1 MGYIFFLRKVNGDIL
16 SMKRTK
22 IMIGGTSALTLM
34 SLGVVDVYADE
45 TPKPTGNIIAR
56 GEDGVPWELY
66 ENGYLLFKPVQGKDT
81 LVNNLGNSSWKINHG
96 AKIKHLGFTGKVY
109 LPENSK
115 YLFSRYGEKDYNFN
129 PITFDTDNLD
139 TSKVINMEGL
149 FSGLSNLTSLDVSRF
164 DTSKVVNMQAM
175 FSNMSKLTNLDVT
188 HFDTRNVTDMSLM
201 FYNVSKLANLDVT
214 QFNTSNVT
222 TMENMFNGMSKLTNL
237 NVTRFNT
244 SKVTS
249 MAKMFADMSKL
260 TDLNV
265 SHFDTS
271 KVTDMNGMFS
281 GLSELTNLNVI
292 NFDTRNVT
300 IMRNMFNGMFR
311 LKSLDVTRFDTSKVT
326 NMSFMFNDLHDLTDL
341 DVTHFNTSKVTS
353 MENMFS
359 GSRKL
364 TNLNVR
370 GFNTSNVTS
379 MRYMFD
385 NLASLT
391 NLDVS
396 HFDTSKV
403 TDMYSMFNGNINLK
417 NLDVSNFNT
426 SKVTNMGYMFSR
438 MVRLINLDVSRFDTG
453 NVKDM
458 RSIFD
463 ETYRLKELK
472 LGDKFKGDGIR
483 TLREEHGYSDQYT
496 EKWHKVNDKAHPY
509 SVQDWANLYNTNPL
523 TTAGTWV
530 REEKPITDSIL
541 TFDGEKFP
549 PVKFKPNS
557 DAFPELPRPSKP
569 KPNHKFV
576 GWSRTPG
583 GEPIDPKTIKS
594 GEEINLHP
602 IWKPVENTKNRTE
615 KITITTVYEADP
627 NLDYGKRT
635 ETAGVEGEKR
645 VTTTYTVK
653 DYTGEL
659 INPVESET
667 ITTPMKPKVV
677 KVGTKPTSKVENIPS
692 PKRYEKDNMRPR
704 GEADVVTNGRP
715 GTKTT
720 TTTYTVDSKTGNV
733 TPKTGQPV
741 TVEATPTIVKVAAKD
756 KEVVEKIPSPVVY
769 EKDPNRDRGAKDERI
784 EGKEGTITKIITYNV
799 NTDTG
804 VVTETASSPVRKE
817 PTNTII
823 KVGARDKVVTTPIE
837 PVKEYVMDKTR
848 DRGTPDVIEKGKVG
862 SSKVTTT
869 YSVNPKTGDVTENT
883 LPPVVDPAGKTIV
896 KVGGRDKVVTT
907 PIEPVKEYVI
917 DKTRDRGTPD
927 VIEKGKVGS
936 SKVTTT
942 YSVNPK
948 TGDVTENT
956 LPPVVD
962 PAGKTIVKVGGRD
975 KVVTEV
981 IEPEVVYEK
990 DDKGAGETI
999 PGKKGSK
1006 VTTTT
1011 YTVNP
1016 KTGEVTEKVTGPVIT
1031 PAGKTIIKIGAK
1043 DTVNEEVIK
1052 PKVRYEGDNTR
1063 EKGTPDVTIPGK
1075 NGSKITIIAHNVDP
1089 KTGKVTD
1096 VPREPV
1102 ITNPTDT
1109 VIKVGT
1115 KPKVVV
1121 TEIPAKVKYVPDY
1134 TRKKGEAD
1142 ITVPGKK
1149 GSVTTTTTY
1158 EVNPETGKIIET
1170 VGKPVTEAPG
1180 ETIIKVAAKGDTIT
1194 ETIEPI
1200 VEYVP
1205 DETGV
1210 GGETKG
1216 TSGKKVIP
1224 ITYEV
1229 DPNTGKITEKRGEPV
1244 ITPPGKTIVKV
1255 GTKPKVETEVIKS
1268 RVIYETDKSRDRGTP
1283 DITIPGK
1290 DGSKVTTTTFNVD
1303 KVTGKVTTVV
1313 GKPVITEPTD
1323 TIVKVGAKDKVV
1335 VEILEPI
1342 VEYVRDDLG
1351 AGEVIKGKPGKKT
1364 TTTIYTVDR
1373 ETGKVTEHVVGPEVE
1388 LPGKTIIKIG
1398 TKDKVVTV
1406 DIEPKVRYVADKER
1420 EKGSENIT
1428 VPGKKGRKTTV
1439 TKFELDPKTGKV
1451 TEVVGKPVI
1460 ENPTDTIVKVGAKD
1474 KVVVEE
1480 IKAKVI
1486 YSGDETRD
1494 YGSDNVVEAGKVGGK
1509 VTTTVYSVDPDN
1521 GKVSEKVGVKVE
1533 EPGIT
1538 RVKVGTKPI
1547 VKTVTGEDG
1556 NIYEETTTFN
1566 VDPDTGKVTQHV
1578 TRKLIKDVNKEE
1590 ADRIRRGNIPPVLE
1604 VPEYKGTIAGN
1615 GLDGE
1620 GGQITPPVLEVPEYT
1635 GVLAGNGLDGEGG
1648 QITPPVLDVPE
1659 YTGVLSGNGLDG
1671 EGGQIT
1677 PPVLDVPEYTGP
1689 IAGNGLD
1696 GEGGQIT
1703 PPVLDVP
1710 EYKGEIKKE
1719 EPKEESKKE
1728 LSKKEPIKL
1737 ADVPSVKTSK
1747 TLPETGNDN
1756 YTIYGLAAVL
1766 LGFLARFNKRK
1777 NEK

>member
-1 MGYIFFLRKVNGDIL
+1 M
-16 SMKRTK
+16 STKRSK
-22 IMIGGTSALTLM
+22 MIITGGGVALTLM

-45 TPKPTGNIIAR
+45 VPKPTGNVIAR

-66 ENGYLLFKPVQGKDT
+66 ENGYLLFKPVVGKDT
-81 LVNNLGNSSWKINHG
+81 LSIDDDRVSWKVDYG
-96 AKIKHLGFTGKVY
+96 PKIKHVGFAGRVY
-109 LPENSK
+109 APESSF
-115 YLFSRYGEKDYNFN
+115 YLFSSATSIPGYKERGFN
-129 PITFDTDNLD
+129 PLTFDTTNLD
-139 TSKVINMEGL
+139 TSKVKVMNNM
-149 FSGLSNLTSLDVSRF
+149 FSNLSNLTSLDVTRF
-164 DTSKVVNMQAM
+164 DTSNVFSMQAM
-175 FSNMSKLTNLDVT
+175 FI
-188 HFDTRNVTDMSLM
+188 
-201 FYNVSKLANLDVT
+201 
-214 QFNTSNVT
+214 
-222 TMENMFNGMSKLTNL
+222 GMSNL
-237 NVTRFNT
+237 
-244 SKVTS
+244 
-249 MAKMFADMSKL
+249 
-260 TDLNV
+260 
-265 SHFDTS
+265 
-271 KVTDMNGMFS
+271 
-281 GLSELTNLNVI
+281 I
-292 NFDTRNVT
+292 N
-300 IMRNMFNGMFR
+300 
-311 LKSLDVTRFDTSKVT
+311 LDVTRFDTSKVDD
-326 NMSFMFNDLHDLTDL
+326 MSL
-341 DVTHFNTSKVTS
+341 
-353 MENMFS
+353 MFS
-359 GSRKL
+359 GMS
-364 TNLNVR
+364 NLK
-370 GFNTSNVTS
+370 
-379 MRYMFD
+379 
-385 NLASLT
+385 
-391 NLDVS
+391 NLDLS
-396 HFDTSKV
+396 NFDTSKV
-403 TDMYSMFNGNINLK
+403 TNIYSMFSGSRNLVS
-417 NLDVSNFNT
+417 LDLRNFNI
-426 SKVTNMGYMFSR
+426 S
-438 MVRLINLDVSRFDTG
+438 
-453 NVKDM
+453 NVKNAEGM
-458 RSIFD
+458 FNRMPK
-463 ETYRLKELK
+463 LKELK
-472 LGDKFKGDGIR
+472 LGDKFSSVGINSIDKN
-483 TLREEHGYSDQYT
+483 YSNVTMKHAYGDQYT
-496 EKWHKVNDKAHPY
+496 EKWYKVNDKTHSY
-509 SVQDWANLYNTNPL
+509 SVQDWANLYNANPL

-530 REEKPITDSIL
+530 REEKPITDATI

-557 DAFPELPRPSKP
+557 DAFPELPNPSKP
-569 KPNHKFV
+569 KQNHKFV

-583 GEPIDPKTIKS
+583 GEPIDPKTIKP

-602 IWKPVENTKNRTE
+602 IWKAVENTKNRTE
-615 KITITTVYEADP
+615 KITITIVYEADP

-645 VTTTYTVK
+645 ITTTYTVK

-659 INPVESET
+659 FNPVESET

-677 KVGTKPTSKVENIPS
+677 KVGTKPTSKVENISS

-704 GEADVVTNGRP
+704 GEADIVTNGSP
-715 GTKTT
+715 GTRTT
-720 TTTYTVDSKTGNV
+720 TTTYIVDPKTGNV

-741 TVEATPTIVKVAAKD
+741 MVGATPTIVKVAAKD
-756 KEVVEKIPSPVVY
+756 KEVVETIPSPVVY
-769 EKDPNRDRGAKDERI
+769 EKDPNRDRGTKDERI
-784 EGKEGTITKIITYNV
+784 EGKEGTIIKIITYNV
-799 NTDTG
+799 NPDTG

-837 PVKEYVMDKTR
+837 PVKEYVIDKTR
-848 DRGTPDVIEKGKVG
+848 DRGIADVVEKGKTG

-869 YSVNPKTGDVTENT
+869 YTVNPKTGDVTENT
-883 LPPVVDPAGKTIV
+883 APPVVDPAGKTIV

-927 VIEKGKVGS
+927 VIEKGKTGS

-942 YSVNPK
+942 YTVNPK

-956 LPPVVD
+956 APPVVD
-962 PAGKTIVKVGGRD
+962 SAGKTIVKVGGRD

-1016 KTGEVTEKVTGPVIT
+1016 KTGEVSEKVTGPIIT

-1043 DTVNEEVIK
+1043 DAVNEEVIK

-1063 EKGTPDVTIPGK
+1063 EKGTPDVTILGK
-1075 NGSKITIIAHNVDP
+1075 NGSKITTIAHNVDP

-1142 ITVPGKK
+1142 LTVSGKK

-1158 EVNPETGKIIET
+1158 DVNPETGKITEI

-1180 ETIIKVAAKGDTIT
+1180 ETIIKVAAKDDTIT
-1194 ETIEPI
+1194 EVIPSI
-1200 VEYVP
+1200 VEYVS

-1216 TSGKKVIP
+1216 TSGKKVTEV
-1224 ITYEV
+1224 TYEV

-1244 ITPPGKTIVKV
+1244 ITPSGKTIVKV
-1255 GTKPKVETEVIKS
+1255 NTKPKVETEVIKS
-1268 RVIYETDKSRDRGTP
+1268 KVVYEADKSRDRGTP
-1283 DITIPGK
+1283 DVTIKGK

-1303 KVTGKVTTVV
+1303 KLTGKVTAVV

-1364 TTTIYTVDR
+1364 TTTVYTVDR
-1373 ETGKVTEHVVGPEVE
+1373 ETGKVSEHVVGPEVQ

-1439 TKFELDPKTGKV
+1439 TKFELDTKTGKV
-1451 TEVVGKPVI
+1451 TEVIGKPVI
-1460 ENPTDTIVKVGAKD
+1460 EDSTDTIVKVGAKD
-1474 KVVVEE
+1474 KVVVEKIE
-1480 IKAKVI
+1480 SKVI
-1486 YSGDETRD
+1486 YSGDDSRD
-1494 YGSDNVVEAGKVGGK
+1494 YGSDNVVEAGKVGRK
-1509 VTTTVYSVDPDN
+1509 VTTTVYSVDPDT
-1521 GKVSEKVGVKVE
+1521 GKVIEKVGVKVE

-1538 RVKVGTKPI
+1538 RIKVGTKPI

-1556 NIYEETTTFN
+1556 NIYEETTRFS
-1566 VDPDTGKVTQHV
+1566 VDPDTGKVTSHV

-1590 ADRIRRGNIPPVLE
+1590 ADRIRRENIPPVLE
-1604 VPEYKGTIAGN
+1604 VPEYTGVLAGA

-1620 GGQITPPVLEVPEYT
+1620 GGQIIPPVLDVPEYT

-1648 QITPPVLDVPE
+1648 QII
-1659 YTGVLSGNGLDG
+1659 S
-1671 EGGQIT
+1671 
-1677 PPVLDVPEYTGP
+1677 
-1689 IAGNGLD
+1689 
-1696 GEGGQIT
+1696 
-1703 PPVLDVP
+1703 PVLDVP
-1710 EYKGEIKKE
+1710 EYKGEIMKEESKE
-1719 EPKEESKKE
+1719 EPKEEPKKE
-1728 LSKKEPIKL
+1728 LSKKEAIKL

-1756 YTIYGLAAVL
+1756 YATYGLVAVL
-1766 LGFLARFNKRK
+1766 LGFLTKLRGLRRK
-1777 NEK
+1777 NNNQ

>member
-1 MGYIFFLRKVNGDIL
+1 
-16 SMKRTK
+16 
-22 IMIGGTSALTLM
+22 M

-45 TPKPTGNIIAR
+45 TPKATGNVIAR

-96 AKIKHLGFTGKVY
+96 VKIKHLGFAGKVY

-115 YLFSRYGEKDYNFN
+115 YLFSKYGEKDYNFN

-249 MAKMFADMSKL
+249 MAKMFANMSRL

-292 NFDTRNVT
+292 NFDTSNVT
-300 IMRNMFNGMFR
+300 SMRNMFNGMFR

-326 NMSFMFNDLHDLTDL
+326 NMSFMFNDLYDLTDL
-341 DVTHFNTSKVTS
+341 DVTHFNTSNVTS

-385 NLASLT
+385 SLASLT

-403 TDMYSMFNGNINLK
+403 TDMHSMFNGNINLK

-483 TLREEHGYSDQYT
+483 TLREDHGYGDQYT

-509 SVQDWANLYNTNPL
+509 TVSDWANLYNSNP
-523 TTAGTWV
+523 TVYAGTWV
-530 REEKPITDSIL
+530 REERAITDATI

-557 DAFPELPRPSKP
+557 DAFPELPRPSES

-583 GEPIDPKTIKS
+583 GEPIDPKTIKL

-615 KITITTVYEADP
+615 KIAITTVYEADP

-635 ETAGVEGEKR
+635 ETPGVEGEKR
-645 VTTTYTVK
+645 IVTTYTVK

-677 KVGTKPTSKVENIPS
+677 KIGTKPINKVETISS
-692 PKRYEKDNMRPR
+692 PKMYEKDNMRSR
-704 GEADVVTNGRP
+704 GEADIVTNGRP

-720 TTTYTVDSKTGNV
+720 TTTYTVDPKTGNV

-769 EKDPNRDRGAKDERI
+769 EKDSNRDRGTKDERI
-784 EGKEGTITKIITYNV
+784 EGKEGTITKTIMYNV
-799 NTDTG
+799 NPDTG
-804 VVTETASSPVRKE
+804 VVTETSTSPVRKE
-817 PTNTII
+817 PINTII

-837 PVKEYVMDKTR
+837 PEKEYVIDKSR
-848 DRGTPDVIEKGKVG
+848 DRGTPDVIEKGKTG
-862 SSKVTTT
+862 SSKVTTSYT
-869 YSVNPKTGDVTENT
+869 
-883 LPPVVDPAGKTIV
+883 
-896 KVGGRDKVVTT
+896 
-907 PIEPVKEYVI
+907 
-917 DKTRDRGTPD
+917 
-927 VIEKGKVGS
+927 
-936 SKVTTT
+936 
-942 YSVNPK
+942 VNPK

-1006 VTTTT
+1006 VTTTV

-1043 DTVNEEVIK
+1043 DTVNKEVIK

-1063 EKGTPDVTIPGK
+1063 EKGTPDVTVPGK
-1075 NGSKITIIAHNVDP
+1075 NGSKITTIAHNVDP

-1096 VPREPV
+1096 VPREPI

-1142 ITVPGKK
+1142 LTVPGKK

-1158 EVNPETGKIIET
+1158 DVNPETGKITEII
-1170 VGKPVTEAPG
+1170 GKPVTEAPG
-1180 ETIIKVAAKGDTIT
+1180 ETIIKVAAKDDTII
-1194 ETIEPI
+1194 ETIDPI
-1200 VEYVP
+1200 VEYVS

-1216 TSGKKVIP
+1216 TPGKKVTP

-1255 GTKPKVETEVIKS
+1255 NTKPKVETEVIKS
-1268 RVIYETDKSRDRGTP
+1268 KVVYEADKSRDKGTP
-1283 DITIPGK
+1283 DVTIPGK
-1290 DGSKVTTTTFNVD
+1290 DGSKVIITTFTVD
-1303 KVTGKVTTVV
+1303 KVTGNVTATV

-1323 TIVKVGAKDKVV
+1323 IIVKVGAKDKVV

-1342 VEYVRDDLG
+1342 VEYVRDDSG
-1351 AGEVIKGKPGKKT
+1351 AGEVIKGKSGKKT
-1364 TTTIYTVDR
+1364 ITTVYTVDR
-1373 ETGKVTEHVVGPEVE
+1373 ETGKVSEHVVGPEVQ

-1428 VPGKKGRKTTV
+1428 IPGKKGSKTTII
-1439 TKFELDPKTGKV
+1439 KFELDSKTGKV
-1451 TEVVGKPVI
+1451 TEVAGKPVI
-1460 ENPTDTIVKVGAKD
+1460 VDATDTIVKVGAKD

-1480 IKAKVI
+1480 IKSKVI

-1494 YGSDNVVEAGKVGGK
+1494 YGSDNIVETGKVGRK
-1509 VTTTVYSVDPDN
+1509 VTTTVYSVDPDT
-1521 GKVSEKVGVKVE
+1521 GKVIEKVGVKVE

-1538 RVKVGTKPI
+1538 RIKVGTKPI

-1556 NIYEETTTFN
+1556 NIYEETTTFT
-1566 VDPDTGKVTQHV
+1566 VDPDTGKVTPHV

-1590 ADRIRRGNIPPVLE
+1590 ADRIRRENIPPVL
-1604 VPEYKGTIAGN
+1604 
-1615 GLDGE
+1615 D
-1620 GGQITPPVLEVPEYT
+1620 VPEYT
-1635 GVLAGNGLDGEGG
+1635 GPIAGAGLDGEGG

-1659 YTGVLSGNGLDG
+1659 YTGVLAGNGLDG
-1671 EGGQIT
+1671 EGGQII
-1677 PPVLDVPEYTGP
+1677 PPVLDVAEYTGL

-1696 GEGGQIT
+1696 GEGGQII

-1710 EYKGEIKKE
+1710 EYKGEIMKEESKE
-1719 EPKEESKKE
+1719 EPKEEPKKE
-1728 LSKKEPIKL
+1728 LSKKEAIKL

-1756 YTIYGLAAVL
+1756 YATYGLVAVL
-1766 LGFLARFNKRK
+1766 LGFLTKLRGLRRK
-1777 NEK
+1777 NNNQ

>member
-1 MGYIFFLRKVNGDIL
+1 M
-16 SMKRTK
+16 STKRSK
-22 IMIGGTSALTLM
+22 MMITGGGVALTLM
-34 SLGVVDVYADE
+34 SLGVIDVYADE
-45 TPKPTGNIIAR
+45 IPKPTGNVIAR

-66 ENGYLLFKPVQGKDT
+66 ENGYLLFKPIAGKDT
-81 LVNNLGNSSWKINHG
+81 LTGLYNNASWRVNYRD
-96 AKIKHLGFTGKVY
+96 KIKYISFLGKT
-109 LPENSK
+109 
-115 YLFSRYGEKDYNFN
+115 YGQRDIY
-129 PITFDTDNLD
+129 
-139 TSKVINMEGL
+139 GL
-149 FSGLSNLTSLDVSRF
+149 FSELPNLLYFDGLNFDVS
-164 DTSKVVNMQAM
+164 KVE
-175 FSNMSKLTNLDVT
+175 NMSRLFSANKNLHTIKIDNWNTVRVNNMYGMFTNSSKLKTLDIKNW
-188 HFDTRNVTDMSLM
+188 NVSGVKDMGYM
-201 FYNVSKLANLDVT
+201 FY
-214 QFNTSNVT
+214 
-222 TMENMFNGMSKLTNL
+222 
-237 NVTRFNT
+237 
-244 SKVTS
+244 
-249 MAKMFADMSKL
+249 
-260 TDLNV
+260 
-265 SHFDTS
+265 
-271 KVTDMNGMFS
+271 
-281 GLSELTNLNVI
+281 GLSELTSLNVSKWDVGKVT
-292 NFDTRNVT
+292 NFEE
-300 IMRNMFNGMFR
+300 MFNKVN
-311 LKSLDVTRFDTSKVT
+311 LLESLDVSKWNMSSAENIRAMFMNMYNLKNIDVSRWNVSNVQRMDILFSGLRSLENLDLSSWDTSKVRT
-326 NMSFMFNDLHDLTDL
+326 FGSFVFDDMPKL
-341 DVTHFNTSKVTS
+341 
-353 MENMFS
+353 
-359 GSRKL
+359 RKL
-364 TNLNVR
+364 VLGQNFGKTMDKGVLFGGLNKHNY
-370 GFNTSNVTS
+370 GDL
-379 MRYMFD
+379 Y
-385 NLASLT
+385 
-391 NLDVS
+391 
-396 HFDTSKV
+396 
-403 TDMYSMFNGNINLK
+403 TDK
-417 NLDVSNFNT
+417 W
-426 SKVTNMGYMFSR
+426 
-438 MVRLINLDVSRFDTG
+438 
-453 NVKDM
+453 
-458 RSIFD
+458 
-463 ETYRLKELK
+463 LKE
-472 LGDKFKGDGIR
+472 DKSKGAISIIEWNDFVR
-483 TLREEHGYSDQYT
+483 TNGKS
-496 EKWHKVNDKAHPY
+496 A
-509 SVQDWANLYNTNPL
+509 
-523 TTAGTWV
+523 AGFWV
-530 REEKPITDSIL
+530 REERPQGATL

-583 GEPIDPKTIKS
+583 GEPIDPKTIKP

-602 IWKPVENTKNRTE
+602 IWKLVENTKNRTE
-615 KITITTVYEADP
+615 KIAITTVYEADP
-627 NLDYGKRT
+627 NLDYSKRT

-704 GEADVVTNGRP
+704 GEADIVTNGRP

-720 TTTYTVDSKTGNV
+720 TTTYTVDPKTGNV
-733 TPKTGQPV
+733 TPKTGQPI

-769 EKDPNRDRGAKDERI
+769 EKDPNRDRGTKDERI
-784 EGKEGTITKIITYNV
+784 EGKDGTVTKTITYNV
-799 NTDTG
+799 NPDTG
-804 VVTETASSPVRKE
+804 VITETASSPIRKE
-817 PTNTII
+817 PTNTVI

-837 PVKEYVMDKTR
+837 PE
-848 DRGTPDVIEKGKVG
+848 
-862 SSKVTTT
+862 
-869 YSVNPKTGDVTENT
+869 
-883 LPPVVDPAGKTIV
+883 
-896 KVGGRDKVVTT
+896 
-907 PIEPVKEYVI
+907 KEYVI

-927 VIEKGKVGS
+927 VVEKGKVGS

-942 YSVNPK
+942 YTVNPK

-956 LPPVVD
+956 LSPVVD

-999 PGKKGSK
+999 LGKKGSK

-1075 NGSKITIIAHNVDP
+1075 NGSKITTIAHNVDP

-1096 VPREPV
+1096 VPREPI

-1121 TEIPAKVKYVPDY
+1121 TEIPPKVKYVPDY

-1149 GSVTTTTTY
+1149 GSTTITTIY
-1158 EVNPETGKIIET
+1158 EVNPETGKITEI

-1194 ETIEPI
+1194 ETIPPI

-1216 TSGKKVIP
+1216 MPGKKVTP

-1244 ITPPGKTIVKV
+1244 VTPPGKTIVKV
-1255 GTKPKVETEVIKS
+1255 GTKPKVETEIIKS
-1268 RVIYETDKSRDRGTP
+1268 KVVYEADKSRDRGTS
-1283 DITIPGK
+1283 DVTIQGK
-1290 DGSKVTTTTFNVD
+1290 DGSKVTTTTFTVD
-1303 KVTGKVTTVV
+1303 KVTGKITSVV

-1342 VEYVRDDLG
+1342 VEYVRDDSG

-1364 TTTIYTVDR
+1364 RTTVYTVDR
-1373 ETGKVTEHVVGPEVE
+1373 ETGKVTEHVVGPEVQ

-1406 DIEPKVRYVADKER
+1406 DIEPKVRYVADKEG
-1420 EKGSENIT
+1420 EKGSENII

-1480 IKAKVI
+1480 IKPKVI
-1486 YSGDETRD
+1486 YSGDDSRD
-1494 YGSDNVVEAGKVGGK
+1494 YGSDNIVEAGKVGRK
-1509 VTTTVYSVDPDN
+1509 VTTIVYSVDPDN
-1521 GKVSEKVGVKVE
+1521 GKVSEKVEVKVE

-1538 RVKVGTKPI
+1538 RIKVGTKPI

-1556 NIYEETTTFN
+1556 NIYEETTTFT
-1566 VDPDTGKVTQHV
+1566 VDPETGKVTPHV

-1590 ADRIRRGNIPPVLE
+1590 TDRIRRGNIPPVLG
-1604 VPEYKGTIAGN
+1604 VPEYTGMLAGN

-1620 GGQITPPVLEVPEYT
+1620 GGEIAPPILDVPEYT

-1659 YTGVLSGNGLDG
+1659 YTGVL
-1671 EGGQIT
+1671 
-1677 PPVLDVPEYTGP
+1677 
-1689 IAGNGLD
+1689 AGNGLD
-1696 GEGGQIT
+1696 GEGGQLT
-1703 PPVLDVP
+1703 TPVLDVP

-1719 EPKEESKKE
+1719 EPKEEPNKEEPKEEPKKE
-1728 LSKKEPIKL
+1728 VSKKEPIKL

-1756 YTIYGLAAVL
+1756 YAIYGLGAVL
-1766 LGFLARFNKRK
+1766 LGFLTRFNKRK

>member
-1 MGYIFFLRKVNGDIL
+1 MSIKIKKSKIL
-16 SMKRTK
+16 L
-22 IMIGGTSALTLM
+22 GGGGALITLG
-34 SLGVVDVYADE
+34 SLGVIDVYADE
-45 TPKPTGNIIAR
+45 TPKPTGNVIAR

-66 ENGYLLFKPVQGKDT
+66 ENGYLLFKPVPGKDT
-81 LVNNLGNSSWKINHG
+81 LINNKGDTTWKREHG
-96 AKIKHLGFTGKVY
+96 SKIKHVGFAGKVY
-109 LPENSK
+109 APEDSSA
-115 YLFSRYGEKDYNFN
+115 LFSNIYFEKGNFIKEIVFN
-129 PITFDTDNLD
+129 PVT
-139 TSKVINMEGL
+139 
-149 FSGLSNLTSLDVSRF
+149 LDVS
-164 DTSKVVNMQAM
+164 
-175 FSNMSKLTNLDVT
+175 
-188 HFDTRNVTDMSLM
+188 NV
-201 FYNVSKLANLDVT
+201 
-214 QFNTSNVT
+214 
-222 TMENMFNGMSKLTNL
+222 
-237 NVTRFNT
+237 
-244 SKVTS
+244 
-249 MAKMFADMSKL
+249 
-260 TDLNV
+260 
-265 SHFDTS
+265 DTS
-271 KVTDMNGMFS
+271 KVTDMEYMFY
-281 GLSELTNLNVI
+281 GLSNLMNLDVTK
-292 NFDTRNVT
+292 FDTR
-300 IMRNMFNGMFR
+300 
-311 LKSLDVTRFDTSKVT
+311 KVT
-326 NMSFMFNDLHDLTDL
+326 NMGGMFTYLSNVTNL
-341 DVTHFNTSKVTS
+341 DVTHFNTSKVTDMS
-353 MENMFS
+353 SMFS
-359 GSRKL
+359 GMSKL
-364 TNLNVR
+364 TNLDVTKFDTSSVKSMIGMFR
-370 GFNTSNVTS
+370 GLSNLTTLDVTHFNTSNVTDMSS
-379 MRYMFD
+379 MFMD
-385 NLASLT
+385 VSKIT
-391 NLDVS
+391 SLDVTKFDTS
-396 HFDTSKV
+396 KVTSMNSMFSNMSNLISLDVTKFDTSKV
-403 TDMYSMFNGNINLK
+403 TDMSSMFSSLSKITNLDVTKFDTSNVTDMGSMFALMSNLK
-417 NLDVSNFNT
+417 NLDVTHFNTDKVKNMRYMFFSIPNLTSLDVTNFNTSNVTKMEYMFSELSKLKNLNVTNFDTSKVKNMNSMFSRLFNLVDLDVTHFNTSNVTDMGGMFSFMDNLKSIDVTKFNT
-426 SKVTNMGYMFSR
+426 SKVTNMEKMFSG
-438 MVRLINLDVSRFDTG
+438 MSQLVTLDLTNFDTS
-453 NVKDM
+453 NVEIM
-458 RSIFD
+458 RYML
-463 ETYRLKELK
+463 TGTNKLKELK
-472 LGDKFKGDGIR
+472 LGDKFNSIGIHDMNK
-483 TLREEHGYSDQYT
+483 LLNGSVINHSYGNQYT
-496 EKWHKVNDKAHPY
+496 DKWHKINDKAHPY
-509 SVQDWANLYNTNPL
+509 TVDDWANLYKSNPS

-530 REEKPITDSIL
+530 REETPKTEVTL
-541 TFDGEKFP
+541 TFDSEKFP

-557 DAFPELPRPSKP
+557 DKFPELPNPSKP

-576 GWSRTPG
+576 GWSRTSG
-583 GEPIDPKTIKS
+583 GEPIDPKTIKP

-602 IWKPVENTKNRTE
+602 IWKPVENIKNRTE
-615 KITITTVYEADP
+615 KIAITTVYEEDS

-635 ETAGVEGEKR
+635 ETAGVGGEKR

-704 GEADVVTNGRP
+704 GEGDIVTNGRP

-720 TTTYTVDSKTGNV
+720 TTRYTVDPKTGNV

-756 KEVVEKIPSPVVY
+756 KEVVEKIASSVVY
-769 EKDPNRDRGAKDERI
+769 EKDSNRDRGTKDERI
-784 EGKEGTITKIITYNV
+784 EGKEGTITKTITYNV
-799 NTDTG
+799 NRDTG

-837 PVKEYVMDKTR
+837 PE
-848 DRGTPDVIEKGKVG
+848 
-862 SSKVTTT
+862 
-869 YSVNPKTGDVTENT
+869 
-883 LPPVVDPAGKTIV
+883 
-896 KVGGRDKVVTT
+896 
-907 PIEPVKEYVI
+907 KEYVI

-927 VIEKGKVGS
+927 VIEKGKTGS
-936 SKVTTT
+936 SKVTTIYT
-942 YSVNPK
+942 VNSK

-962 PAGKTIVKVGGRD
+962 PAGKTMVKVGGHD

-1011 YTVNP
+1011 YSVNP
-1016 KTGEVTEKVTGPVIT
+1016 KTGEVSEKVTGPVIT

-1052 PKVRYEGDNTR
+1052 AKVRYEGDNTR

-1075 NGSKITIIAHNVDP
+1075 NGSKITTIAHNVDP

-1096 VPREPV
+1096 VLREPV

-1142 ITVPGKK
+1142 VIVTGKK
-1149 GSVTTTTTY
+1149 GSTTTTTTY
-1158 EVNPETGKIIET
+1158 EVNPETGKITET

-1180 ETIIKVAAKGDTIT
+1180 ETIIKVAAKSDTIT
-1194 ETIEPI
+1194 EVIDPI

-1216 TSGKKVIP
+1216 TSGKKVTEV
-1224 ITYEV
+1224 TYEV
-1229 DPNTGKITEKRGEPV
+1229 DPNNGKVTEKRGEPV
-1244 ITPPGKTIVKV
+1244 VTLPGKTIVKV
-1255 GTKPKVETEVIKS
+1255 GTKSKVETEVIKS
-1268 RVIYETDKSRDRGTP
+1268 KVVYEEDKSRDRGAP

-1303 KVTGKVTTVV
+1303 KVTGKVTAVV
-1313 GKPVITEPTD
+1313 GKPVITEAKD

-1342 VEYVRDDLG
+1342 VEYVRDDSG

-1373 ETGKVTEHVVGPEVE
+1373 ETGKITEHVVGPEVQF
-1388 LPGKTIIKIG
+1388 PGKTIIKIG
-1398 TKDKVVTV
+1398 TKDKVVV
-1406 DIEPKVRYVADKER
+1406 EDIEPRVRYVADKER
-1420 EKGSENIT
+1420 EKGSENII

-1439 TKFELDPKTGKV
+1439 TKLDLDSKTGKV

-1460 ENPTDTIVKVGAKD
+1460 ENSTDTIVKVGAKD

-1480 IKAKVI
+1480 IKPKVV
-1486 YSGDETRD
+1486 YSGDDSRD
-1494 YGSDNVVEAGKVGGK
+1494 YGSDNVAEAGKVGRK
-1509 VTTTVYSVDPDN
+1509 VITTVYSVDPDT
-1521 GKVSEKVGVKVE
+1521 GKVSEKVGVKVD

-1538 RVKVGTKPI
+1538 RIKVGTKPI

-1556 NIYEETTTFN
+1556 NIYEEITTFT
-1566 VDPDTGKVTQHV
+1566 VDPETGKVTSKV
-1578 TRKLIKDVNKEE
+1578 TRKLIRDVNKEE
-1590 ADRIRRGNIPPVLE
+1590 ADRIRRENIPPVL
-1604 VPEYKGTIAGN
+1604 
-1615 GLDGE
+1615 D
-1620 GGQITPPVLEVPEYT
+1620 VPEYT
-1635 GVLAGNGLDGEGG
+1635 GPIAGAGLDGEGG

-1659 YTGVLSGNGLDG
+1659 YNGVLSGNGLDG

-1677 PPVLDVPEYTGP
+1677 PPVLDVPEYNGVLSGNGLDGEGGEIIP
-1689 IAGNGLD
+1689 PVLDVPEYNGVLAGNGLD
-1696 GEGGQIT
+1696 GEGGEIK
-1703 PPVLDVP
+1703 PPVLEVP

-1719 EPKEESKKE
+1719 EAKEDSEKEEFKEESKKAE
-1728 LSKKEPIKL
+1728 PKKETIKL
-1737 ADVPSVKTSK
+1737 TDVPSVKVSK

-1756 YTIYGLAAVL
+1756 YVTYGLTAVL
-1766 LGFLARFNKRK
+1766 LGFLTRIKRK

>member
-1 MGYIFFLRKVNGDIL
+1 
-16 SMKRTK
+16 MKRTK
-22 IMIGGTSALTLM
+22 IMIGGTSVLTLM

-45 TPKPTGNIIAR
+45 EPKPTGNVVAR

-66 ENGYLLFKPVQGKDT
+66 ENGYLLFKPEAGKDT
-81 LVNNLGNSSWKINHG
+81 LTNVNGDTSWKREHG
-96 AKIKHLGFTGKVY
+96 AKIKHVGFAGKVY
-109 LPENSK
+109 APENSR
-115 YLFSRYGEKDYNFN
+115 YLFSKYTNTVANNNPVNLNFN
-129 PITFDTDNLD
+129 PITLDLSYLD
-139 TSKVINMEGL
+139 TSKVTNMYAM
-149 FSGLSNLTSLDVSRF
+149 FKDLSN
-164 DTSKVVNMQAM
+164 VN
-175 FSNMSKLTNLDVT
+175 V
-188 HFDTRNVTDMSLM
+188 
-201 FYNVSKLANLDVT
+201 
-214 QFNTSNVT
+214 
-222 TMENMFNGMSKLTNL
+222 
-237 NVTRFNT
+237 
-244 SKVTS
+244 
-249 MAKMFADMSKL
+249 
-260 TDLNV
+260 
-265 SHFDTS
+265 
-271 KVTDMNGMFS
+271 
-281 GLSELTNLNVI
+281 
-292 NFDTRNVT
+292 
-300 IMRNMFNGMFR
+300 
-311 LKSLDVTRFDTSKVT
+311 LDVTRFDTSKVT
-326 NMSFMFNDLHDLTDL
+326 NMSSMFENVSKVINL
-341 DVTHFNTSKVTS
+341 DVTHFNTINVMYMSSMFKGMSNLKYLDVTHFDTS
-353 MENMFS
+353 SVIGMDFMFEGLS
-359 GSRKL
+359 NL
-364 TNLNVR
+364 TELDVTK
-370 GFNTSNVTS
+370 FNTSNVVNMSSMFRGMSKLLNLDLTHFDTS
-379 MRYMFD
+379 KVWNMSYMFYGLV
-385 NLASLT
+385 NLRAIDLRHFNTSKTLDMNFMFKGMSNLT

-403 TDMYSMFNGNINLK
+403 FYMLGMFEDLSELTS
-417 NLDVSNFNT
+417 LDISNFDT
-426 SKVTNMGYMFSR
+426 TKVKNMNNILFG
-438 MVRLINLDVSRFDTG
+438 LN
-453 NVKDM
+453 K
-458 RSIFD
+458 
-463 ETYRLKELK
+463 LKEIK
-472 LGDKFKGDGIR
+472 IGDKFKGDGIR
-483 TLREEHGYSDQYT
+483 SIMIGHVYGANYT
-496 EKWHKVNDKAHPY
+496 ENWHKINDKAHSY
-509 SVQDWANLYNTNPL
+509 SVQDWANSYNANP
-523 TTAGTWV
+523 TAYAGTWV
-530 REEKPITDSIL
+530 REERPQGATL

-583 GEPIDPKTIKS
+583 GELIDLKTIKP

-677 KVGTKPTSKVENIPS
+677 KVGTKPTSKLENIPS

-720 TTTYTVDSKTGNV
+720 TTTYTVDPKTGNM

-741 TVEATPTIVKVAAKD
+741 TVEATPTIVKVGAKD
-756 KEVVEKIPSPVVY
+756 KEVFEKIPSPVVY
-769 EKDPNRDRGAKDERI
+769 EKDPNRDRGTKDERI

-799 NTDTG
+799 NPDTG

-837 PVKEYVMDKTR
+837 PEKEYVIDKSR
-848 DRGTPDVIEKGKVG
+848 DRGIADVVEKGKTG

-869 YSVNPKTGDVTENT
+869 YTVNPKTGDVTENT

-896 KVGGRDKVVTT
+896 KVGARDKVVTT
-907 PIEPVKEYVI
+907 SIEPEKEYVI
-917 DKTRDRGTPD
+917 DKSRDRGTPD
-927 VIEKGKVGS
+927 VIEKGKTGS
-936 SKVTTT
+936 SKVTTSYT
-942 YSVNPK
+942 VNPK

-1006 VTTTT
+1006 VITTV

-1031 PAGKTIIKIGAK
+1031 PAGKTIIKIGTK

-1063 EKGTPDVTIPGK
+1063 EKGIPDVTVPGK
-1075 NGSKITIIAHNVDP
+1075 NGSKITTIAHNVDP

-1096 VPREPV
+1096 VPREPI

-1142 ITVPGKK
+1142 LTVPGKK

-1158 EVNPETGKIIET
+1158 DVNPETGKITEII
-1170 VGKPVTEAPG
+1170 GKPVTEAPG
-1180 ETIIKVAAKGDTIT
+1180 ETIIKVAAKDDTII
-1194 ETIEPI
+1194 ETIDPI
-1200 VEYVP
+1200 VEYVS

-1216 TSGKKVIP
+1216 TPGKKVTP

-1255 GTKPKVETEVIKS
+1255 NTKPKVETEVIKS
-1268 RVIYETDKSRDRGTP
+1268 KVVYEADKSRDKGTP
-1283 DITIPGK
+1283 DVTIKGE

-1303 KVTGKVTTVV
+1303 KVTGKVTAVV
-1313 GKPVITEPTD
+1313 GKPVITEAKD

-1342 VEYVRDDLG
+1342 IEYVRDDSG
-1351 AGEVIKGKPGKKT
+1351 AGEVIKGKPGKKI

-1373 ETGKVTEHVVGPEVE
+1373 ETGKVTEHVVGPEVQ

-1428 VPGKKGRKTTV
+1428 VPGKKGSKTTI

-1460 ENPTDTIVKVGAKD
+1460 ENPIDTIVKVGAKD

-1480 IKAKVI
+1480 IKPKVI
-1486 YSGDETRD
+1486 YSGDDSRD
-1494 YGSDNVVEAGKVGGK
+1494 YGSDNVVEAGKVGRK
-1509 VTTTVYSVDPDN
+1509 VTTTVYSVDPDT
-1521 GKVSEKVGVKVE
+1521 GKVIEKVGVKVE

-1538 RVKVGTKPI
+1538 RIKVGTKPI

-1556 NIYEETTTFN
+1556 NIYEETTTFT
-1566 VDPDTGKVTQHV
+1566 VDPDTGKVTPHV

-1590 ADRIRRGNIPPVLE
+1590 ADRIRRENIPPVLD
-1604 VPEYKGTIAGN
+1604 VPEYTGPIAGA

-1635 GVLAGNGLDGEGG
+1635 GT
-1648 QITPPVLDVPE
+1648 I
-1659 YTGVLSGNGLDG
+1659 SGNGLDG
-1671 EGGQIT
+1671 EGGEII
-1677 PPVLDVPEYTGP
+1677 PPVLEVPEYTGL

-1696 GEGGQIT
+1696 GEGGQII

-1710 EYKGEIKKE
+1710 EYKGEIMKEESKE
-1719 EPKEESKKE
+1719 EPKEEPKKE
-1728 LSKKEPIKL
+1728 LSKKEAIKL

-1756 YTIYGLAAVL
+1756 YATYGLVAVL
-1766 LGFLARFNKRK
+1766 LGFLTKLRGLRRK
-1777 NEK
+1777 NNNQ

>member
-1 MGYIFFLRKVNGDIL
+1 MGVI
-16 SMKRTK
+16 
-22 IMIGGTSALTLM
+22 
-34 SLGVVDVYADE
+34 DVYADE
-45 TPKPTGNIIAR
+45 TPKPTGNVIAR

-66 ENGYLLFKPVQGKDT
+66 ENGYLLFKPVPGKDT
-81 LVNNLGNSSWKINHG
+81 LTNNKGDTTWKREHG
-96 AKIKHLGFTGKVY
+96 SKIKHVGFAGKVY
-109 LPENSK
+109 APEDSSA
-115 YLFSRYGEKDYNFN
+115 LFSNIYFEKGNFIKEIVFN
-129 PITFDTDNLD
+129 PVT
-139 TSKVINMEGL
+139 
-149 FSGLSNLTSLDVSRF
+149 LDVS
-164 DTSKVVNMQAM
+164 
-175 FSNMSKLTNLDVT
+175 
-188 HFDTRNVTDMSLM
+188 NV
-201 FYNVSKLANLDVT
+201 
-214 QFNTSNVT
+214 
-222 TMENMFNGMSKLTNL
+222 
-237 NVTRFNT
+237 
-244 SKVTS
+244 
-249 MAKMFADMSKL
+249 
-260 TDLNV
+260 
-265 SHFDTS
+265 DTS
-271 KVTDMNGMFS
+271 KVTDMEYMFY
-281 GLSELTNLNVI
+281 GLSNLMN
-292 NFDTRNVT
+292 
-300 IMRNMFNGMFR
+300 
-311 LKSLDVTRFDTSKVT
+311 LDVTKFDTGKVT
-326 NMSFMFNDLHDLTDL
+326 NMGGMFTNLSNVTNL
-341 DVTHFNTSKVTS
+341 DVTHFNTSKVTNMS
-353 MENMFS
+353 SMFS
-359 GSRKL
+359 DMSKL
-364 TNLNVR
+364 TNLDVTKFDTSSVKSMIGMFR
-370 GFNTSNVTS
+370 GLSNLTNLDVTHFNTSNVTDMSS
-379 MRYMFD
+379 MFLGVSKITSLDVTKFDTSKVTSMNSMFSNMS
-385 NLASLT
+385 NLI
-391 NLDVS
+391 NLDVTK
-396 HFDTSKV
+396 FDTSKV
-403 TDMYSMFNGNINLK
+403 TDMSSMFSRLSKITNLDVTKFDTSNATDMGSMFALMSNLK
-417 NLDVSNFNT
+417 NLDVTHFNTDKVKNMRYMFFSIPNLTSLDVTNFNTSNVTKMEYMFSEMSKLKNLNVTNFDTSKVKNMNSMFSRLSNLVDLDVTHFNTSNVTDMGGMFSFMDNLKSIDVTKFNT
-426 SKVTNMGYMFSR
+426 SKVTNMEKMFSG
-438 MVRLINLDVSRFDTG
+438 MSQLVTLDLTNFDTS
-453 NVKDM
+453 NVEIM
-458 RSIFD
+458 RYML
-463 ETYRLKELK
+463 TGTNKLKELK
-472 LGDKFKGDGIR
+472 LGDKFNSIGIHDMNK
-483 TLREEHGYSDQYT
+483 LLNGSVINHSYGNQYT
-496 EKWHKVNDKAHPY
+496 DKWHKINDKAHPY
-509 SVQDWANLYNTNPL
+509 TVDDWANLYKSNPS

-530 REEKPITDSIL
+530 REETPKTEVTL
-541 TFDGEKFP
+541 TFDSEKFP

-557 DAFPELPRPSKP
+557 DKFPELPNPSKP

-583 GEPIDPKTIKS
+583 GEPIDPKTIKP

-602 IWKPVENTKNRTE
+602 VWKAVDNTKTRTE
-615 KITITTVYEADP
+615 KIAIITVYEADP
-627 NLDYGKRT
+627 NLDYGKRN
-635 ETAGVEGEKR
+635 EAAGVEGEKR
-645 VTTTYTVK
+645 ITTTYTVK

-667 ITTPMKPKVV
+667 ITTPMKSKIV
-677 KVGTKPTSKVENIPS
+677 KVGTKPMSKVENIPS

-704 GEADVVTNGRP
+704 GEADIVTNGRP

-769 EKDPNRDRGAKDERI
+769 EKDSNRDRGTKDERI
-784 EGKEGTITKIITYNV
+784 EGKEGTITKTITYNV
-799 NTDTG
+799 NPDTG
-804 VVTETASSPVRKE
+804 VVTETVSSPVRKE

-823 KVGARDKVVTTPIE
+823 KVGARDKVVT
-837 PVKEYVMDKTR
+837 KE
-848 DRGTPDVIEKGKVG
+848 
-862 SSKVTTT
+862 
-869 YSVNPKTGDVTENT
+869 
-883 LPPVVDPAGKTIV
+883 
-896 KVGGRDKVVTT
+896 
-907 PIEPVKEYVI
+907 IEPVKEYVI
-917 DKTRDRGTPD
+917 DKTRDRGTSD
-927 VIEKGKVGS
+927 VTQKGKVGS

-1011 YTVNP
+1011 YSVNP
-1016 KTGEVTEKVTGPVIT
+1016 KTGEVSEKVTGPVIR

-1052 PKVRYEGDNTR
+1052 AKVRYEGDNTR

-1075 NGSKITIIAHNVDP
+1075 NGSKITTIAHNVDP

-1142 ITVPGKK
+1142 VTVLGKK
-1149 GSVTTTTTY
+1149 GSATITTTY
-1158 EVNPETGKIIET
+1158 EVNPETGKVTET
-1170 VGKPVTEAPG
+1170 SGKPVTEAPG
-1180 ETIIKVAAKGDTIT
+1180 ETIIKIAAKGDTIT
-1194 ETIEPI
+1194 ETIPPI
-1200 VEYVP
+1200 VEYIP

-1216 TSGKKVIP
+1216 TSGKKVTL

-1229 DPNTGKITEKRGEPV
+1229 DPNNGKVTEKRGEPV
-1244 ITPPGKTIVKV
+1244 VTLPGKTIVKV
-1255 GTKPKVETEVIKS
+1255 GTKSKVETEVIKS
-1268 RVIYETDKSRDRGTP
+1268 KVVYEEDRSRDRGTP

-1303 KVTGKVTTVV
+1303 KVTGKVTAVT
-1313 GKPVITEPTD
+1313 GEPVITEAKD

-1335 VEILEPI
+1335 VEILEPV
-1342 VEYVRDDLG
+1342 VEYVRDDSG
-1351 AGEVIKGKPGKKT
+1351 AGEVIKGKAGKKT
-1364 TTTIYTVDR
+1364 ITTIYTVDR
-1373 ETGKVTEHVVGPEVE
+1373 ETGKVSEHVVGPEVQ

-1420 EKGSENIT
+1420 EKDSENII
-1428 VPGKKGRKTTV
+1428 VPGKKGRKTIV
-1439 TKFELDPKTGKV
+1439 TKFELDPKTGKI

-1460 ENPTDTIVKVGAKD
+1460 ENSTDTIVKVGAKD

-1480 IKAKVI
+1480 IKPKVV
-1486 YSGDETRD
+1486 YSGDDSRD
-1494 YGSDNVVEAGKVGGK
+1494 YGSDNVVEAGKVGRK
-1509 VTTTVYSVDPDN
+1509 VTTTFYSVDPDI
-1521 GKVSEKVGVKVE
+1521 GKVSEKVEVKVE

-1538 RVKVGTKPI
+1538 RIKVGTKPI

-1556 NIYEETTTFN
+1556 NIYEEIITFT
-1566 VDPDTGKVTQHV
+1566 VDSDTGKVTSKV

-1590 ADRIRRGNIPPVLE
+1590 ADRIRRENIPPVLD
-1604 VPEYKGTIAGN
+1604 VPEYTGVLAGN

-1620 GGQITPPVLEVPEYT
+1620 GGEIIPLVLDVPEYTGVLAGAGLDGEGGEITPPVLDVPEYNGALAGNGLDGEGGEITPPVLEVPEYT

-1648 QITPPVLDVPE
+1648 QVAPPVLDVPE
-1659 YTGVLSGNGLDG
+1659 YTGVL
-1671 EGGQIT
+1671 
-1677 PPVLDVPEYTGP
+1677 
-1689 IAGNGLD
+1689 AGNGLD

-1703 PPVLDVP
+1703 PTVLDVP

-1719 EPKEESKKE
+1719 EPKEEPKKE
-1728 LSKKEPIKL
+1728 LSKKETIKL
-1737 ADVPSVKTSK
+1737 TDIPSVKISK

-1756 YTIYGLAAVL
+1756 YVTYGLAAVL
-1766 LGFLARFNKRK
+1766 LGFLTRIKRK